1 MNESPLLTLIRQETK
16 METVTGIFNSR
27 ADAERA
33 ITELKAAGVSSKE
46 ISMLTPQSS
55 EQQLSSIPVTD
66 AEQPGMGRTMGGV
79 VGGAVG
85 AATGLSLGAAAASI
99 FIPAVGPV
107 VAIGFLGAALLGAG
121 GAYGGAAAGEAL
133 EEGMDEGLPVDEMFV
148 YEDALRQGRSIL
160 IVGADGKLRS
170 DIAKAV
176 MRQSGAEGID
186 SARESWWVGL
196 RDAEKEQY
204 AVEGTDFESVEADY
218 RQGFEAALSPKLRGK
233 SYDDAVNYLSAN
245 YPETYAEQCFRRG
258 YKRGQDYYGR
268 LLEEKSS

>member
-1 MNESPLLTLIRQETK
+1 

-33 ITELKAAGVSSKE
+33 ITELKAAGASSSE

-55 EQQLSSIPVTD
+55 EQQRSSVPVTD

-107 VAIGFLGAALLGAG
+107 LAIGFLGAALFGAG
-121 GAYGGAAAGEAL
+121 GAFGGAAAGEAI

-148 YEDALRQGRSIL
+148 YEDALRRGRSML
-160 IVGADGKLRS
+160 LVRTDGKLRS
-170 DIAKAV
+170 DIAKEV

-186 SARESWWVGL
+186 SARENWWVGL

-204 AVEGTDFESVEADY
+204 TAEGTDFESVESDY
-218 RQGFEAALSPKLRGK
+218 RKGFEAALSPKLRGK

-245 YPETYAEQCFRRG
+245 FPETYAEQCFRRG
-258 YKRGQDYYGR
+258 YKRGQDYYAR
-268 LLEEKSS
+268 LLEEQSASS